1 MKRLDPCCNGI
12 PLNHSILLMVSLS
25 NLISFHIS
33 ILSIFLILMLI
44 YIDMREIFA
53 NHPYFQNQLLVF
65 SMSGFCKLL
74 MLRGL
79 SMPCFSQM
87 MKSSMKNRSLAKFLS
102 KKWTF

>member
-1 MKRLDPCCNGI
+1 MKKVKCLDPCCNGI

-53 NHPYFQNQLLVF
+53 NDLVV
-65 SMSGFCKLL
+65 SI
-74 MLRGL
+74 
-79 SMPCFSQM
+79 SQ
-87 MKSSMKNRSLAKFLS
+87 RSK
-102 KKWTF
+102 